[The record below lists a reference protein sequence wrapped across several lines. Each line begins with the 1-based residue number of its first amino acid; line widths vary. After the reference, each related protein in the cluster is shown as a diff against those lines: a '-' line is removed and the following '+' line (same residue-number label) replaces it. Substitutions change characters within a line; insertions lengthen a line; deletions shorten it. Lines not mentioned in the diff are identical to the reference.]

1 MINKDRFQFM
11 VQDQAMD
18 EEHFHQ
24 EVELLYILEG
34 AADINVEKKVSKLGT
49 DDIYV
54 VNANRRHSFRTQD
67 GEIMMLRLLISY
79 QLVTEQSAGGEV
91 IFWCDSSVSESDKYA
106 RLRRLLRQMLQHYVE
121 NRDYVDSYGYLAD
134 CYAVLEY
141 LSAHFM
147 LRASD
152 LQRNEDTD
160 RYEERLRQINHY
172 IYNNYDQPI
181 SMKELSE
188 KLYLSNGYLS
198 RFFKKNYGM
207 SFAGYLTNVRV
218 FHAADDLIYTDEPI
232 TRIAYNNGFT
242 SAALFNKVFKK
253 SYGQT
258 PSEFRRQ
265 KAKKAEKDDRL
276 HQEELEKRLEKMLE
290 TDDLAGDGELQTKKE
305 VSGEYTVQF
314 YDDLKNC
321 WGNTINFGDASN
333 LLHSS
338 MREHLT
344 QLHDA
349 LGFQYVRFWG
359 LFVEDFFIRPEQ
371 EHYNFS
377 QIDSVLDFIL
387 EIGMKP
393 HIELG
398 IKPRMIHYK
407 PGEADVRS
415 QVTMSDYSIQEW
427 ERLMKAFMRHLSH
440 HYGQDILDD
449 WRMELWFDESWR
461 QEESSE
467 EKYLRF
473 FQAAYTAVKS
483 CNEKIQ
489 LGGYGIRMDAGFDRR
504 LAFLKKWNRSECRP
518 DFLSVMF
525 YAYERRE
532 DGIDRYAKRNTD
544 DKALLHSLVKEKALI
559 ADSGMWDL
567 PLIVSEWNLTPSVR
581 NFINDTTFKAAYIIK
596 NTIDMYGKVDIAAY
610 CAGSDRQHSSF
621 DTPDILFGGTGLLTR
636 DAVMKPA
643 AFAYDFLKRLYPYYI
658 GREENYLIT
667 TDRHDNY
674 SIVCHNQQVL
684 NYNYYLTAE
693 NEMER
698 DAMWKYYE
706 GRTKLL
712 LNIKLE
718 GVTEG
723 TYRVKEYRINENSG
737 SVLKI
742 WADLDYESELSRN
755 DLKYFRRV
763 CEPNMTIRTVASSDG
778 DLVIED
784 ELQPNEI
791 TLLHIRYSV

>member
-67 GEIMMLRLLISY
+67 GEIMMLRLLINY

-91 IFWCDSSVSESDKYA
+91 IFWCDSSVSDSDKYA

-338 MREHLT
+338 MREHLM

-377 QIDSVLDFIL
+377 QIDSVLDFVL
-387 EIGMKP
+387 ELGMKP

-415 QVTMSDYSIQEW
+415 QITMSDYSIQEW

-737 SVLKI
+737 SVLKT

>member
-544 DKALLHSLVKEKALI
+544 DKALLHSLVREKALI